1 LQRLACKAGRV
12 PVPARIAM
20 TGRAVN
26 GMRKPTLAEGV
37 STGTWGRRSEDGGD
51 NKPPEQRAPGWRR
64 RGEVEGWGVSP

>member
-1 LQRLACKAGRV
+1 MQRLAGKAGRV
-12 PVPARIAM
+12 QAPARIAM